1 MRPATS
7 VPCSGV
13 ESERHNDADCC
24 GAGCRYDSRRGG
36 ERRRAERPSYIALH
50 LGPAV
55 DFPVAENATFYQ
67 TVGGSGRLGAA
78 YQPPIGFPLTVD
90 LDLTYGLALVDPT
103 ALPAEWRQGTDKSLH
118 TFAVSAGVGSEFPIA
133 GRLEAGL
140 YAHGGYYYGLTE
152 DDDGNTV
159 AGGNPYVTGGGQLQF
174 RLTPEIAVGLG
185 ASWRSYL
192 GVPTTLLNEVSA
204 HVGTSYRIPLTELP
218 TLDASVR
225 PSLLEFE
232 SVSTGNVLPVF
243 Y

>member
-50 LGPAV
+50 LRPAV

-174 RLTPEIAVGLG
+174 RLTPELAVGLG
-185 ASWRSYL
+185 ASGPRGAAIWACQRRCSTRCL
-192 GVPTTLLNEVSA
+192 RTWGPRT
-204 HVGTSYRIPLTELP
+204 
-218 TLDASVR
+218 ASH
-225 PSLLEFE
+225 
-232 SVSTGNVLPVF
+232 
-243 Y
+243 